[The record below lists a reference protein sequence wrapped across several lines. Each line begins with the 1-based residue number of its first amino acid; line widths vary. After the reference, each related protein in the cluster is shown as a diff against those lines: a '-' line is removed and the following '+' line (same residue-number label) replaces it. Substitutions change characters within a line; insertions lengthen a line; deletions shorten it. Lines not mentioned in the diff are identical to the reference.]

1 MTTKIIGNQ
10 IDSSTVALMTS
21 LTLSGN
27 FRLPAL
33 TTANRPAS
41 PNAGQL
47 VFDTDLDNVV
57 VWRLKTGPNK
67 TTAAWATVGAGGPS
81 LGTNS
86 IVRTNAPTISE
97 NITIGPTVNGGA
109 EFTNGFSGGP
119 ITLANGYTLTIENTA
134 SYVIIGN
141 DDFSGSGPFFETT
154 TNLAVYNTLKLPN
167 ALLEFGKTRE
177 YVTMTNNPSGT
188 VAYNF
193 NSSNIWYGQSPP
205 LGNWTANV
213 VNVPTDNMFAFG
225 VTFVTLQQAS
235 SGLPTTFQIN
245 GVTQTIKWA
254 GNSTPSGSTS
264 GVGKFDV
271 TSFSFV
277 RISGNWIVR
286 GSNTSF
292 G

>member
-33 TTANRPAS
+33 ATANRPAS

-57 VWRLKTGPNK
+57 VWRLKTGPSK

-119 ITLANGYTLTIENTA
+119 ITLANGYTLTIETGA

-141 DDFSGSGPFFETT
+141 EDFSGDGPFYETAER
-154 TNLAVYNTLKLPN
+154 LAVYNTLKLPGG
-167 ALLEFGKTRE
+167 LLEYGKNRQ
-177 YVTMTNNPSGT
+177 YVTMINTPSGT
-188 VAYNF
+188 IAYNF
-193 NSSNIWYGQSPP
+193 NDTNFWYGTNPP
-205 LGNWTANV
+205 LGNWTANII
-213 VNVPTDNMFAFG
+213 NVPTDNMFTYELNIL
-225 VTFVTLQQAS
+225 TFQQTA
-235 SGLPTTFQIN
+235 SGLPTSIQIN
-245 GVTQTIKWA
+245 GSGQTIYWQN
-254 GNSTPSGSTS
+254 NSTPSPSSLGRYDLITYYVTRLS
-264 GVGKFDV
+264 GAWYVRGMR
-271 TSFSFV
+271 TSF
-277 RISGNWIVR
+277 
-286 GSNTSF
+286 
-292 G
+292 